1 MAALPEGV
9 VWCASPADHSAREE
23 ETDDGN
29 DHHAEGRSA
38 DVGNWIEGN
47 LSAKRGGG
55 VSANFRDERVRCLV
69 ACSGEKENHIGD
81 ETCHEHCW
89 GEVRH
94 RPVRLG
100 FRREESKPRRGRG
113 GTRRAADAVG
123 HKNEGNLKGLFII
136 ALWAFSLYP
145 NSGLRDRAGPR
156 KQALSKNTI
165 SGENQ
170 WTSFYPRPVC
180 GILSALRVLA
190 AYLIRA

>member
-47 LSAKRGGG
+47 LSAKRRGG
-55 VSANFRDERVRCLV
+55 VSAHFRDERVRCLV
-69 ACSGEKENHIGD
+69 AGSGEKENHIGD

-100 FRREESKPRRGRG
+100 FRREESKPRGDEACRGRRG
-113 GTRRAADAVG
+113 Q
-123 HKNEGNLKGLFII
+123 KNQANPKRLFII

-156 KQALSKNTI
+156 KQAVSKNTI
-165 SGENQ
+165 SGENH
-170 WTSFYPRPVC
+170 WTSL
-180 GILSALRVLA
+180 LSPPGLRYLISTTCVGRH
-190 AYLIRA
+190 LIRA

>member
-9 VWCASPADHSAREE
+9 IWCASPAGHSPREE

-47 LSAKRGGG
+47 LPTQRGGG
-55 VSANFRDERVRCLV
+55 VSAHFRDERVRCLV

-81 ETCHEHCW
+81 ETCHEHCR

-100 FRREESKPRRGRG
+100 FRREESKPRGAREDEG
-113 GTRRAADAVG
+113 GERATDAAG
-123 HKNEGNLKGLFII
+123 QKNDAKLKGLFII
-136 ALWAFSLYP
+136 AL
-145 NSGLRDRAGPR
+145 
-156 KQALSKNTI
+156 
-165 SGENQ
+165 
-170 WTSFYPRPVC
+170 
-180 GILSALRVLA
+180 
-190 AYLIRA
+190 

>member
-55 VSANFRDERVRCLV
+55 VSAHFRDERVRCLV
-69 ACSGEKENHIGD
+69 AGSGEKENHIGD

-100 FRREESKPRRGRG
+100 FRREESKPRRDEGGRG
-113 GTRRAADAVG
+113 VPRALRGKEIKKTLRD
-123 HKNEGNLKGLFII
+123 LLSSRCGLFVFIQTVVCGI
-136 ALWAFSLYP
+136 ALAPEKMLFRRTRSVVEII
-145 NSGLRDRAGPR
+145 GRA
-156 KQALSKNTI
+156 
-165 SGENQ
+165 
-170 WTSFYPRPVC
+170 FYPRPVC

-190 AYLIRA
+190 AT